1 MPSYKPLNVSDPSYG
16 PSTRMRPNRR
26 TVMCLC
32 ILALIL
38 LLILSAKM
46 TPSEKDDYLTT
57 APPKEAEVHEPVVS
71 KPDDMADIPD
81 SEDIDENETDQMEDD
96 DITPVLPP
104 SPPKTYPSPH
114 SDSHTKVPAVE
125 DDLEETVINTSN
137 HYQMLVVIATPAD
150 QLSRRSLIRQKY
162 FGIHNNLLPCMTA
175 NSDIYYRFW
184 VYGGTAKLSGD
195 EHRRYEAERMEYGD
209 IVDMPDVESFDE
221 IAIVNWAEIDLGR
234 KGISYDYMVMQDG
247 NTFVHL
253 QNVKRELLDGV
264 IGEGTD
270 SPTTVSS
277 EMPYNL
283 VWGTF
288 GGGSVDKHAVIVG
301 TSAAKSALLNNN
313 QYEQSDL
320 PLFNRMFKYFSAPSG
335 LDGEANPSGPEFIQE
350 DGEGNNNRMN
360 VWENNIESVHD
371 QDLIITD
378 VYQDSDFEEIAR
390 WTSLKPTAACYPAK
404 SSSNATPESS
414 EAIDDDENAEQDV
427 DPDMEEEATLPEEV
441 TPDVSVAVVTSS
453 YIYPDDCMLPSA
465 RLAAK
470 NKRQYALNHGYSFVA
485 RSTEFAQQAVRGDRK
500 AVWGKI
506 DVIEKVLPKYDW
518 IFWLDMDAVIM
529 NQNTTIESLLAK
541 FESNYQGGKAAFDKN
556 IDFIV
561 AKPHGDPM
569 INAGVFL
576 FRNTPWSMKFLR
588 KVQES
593 TEYYQFHPS
602 YEQMAMWK
610 LMQEPEFK
618 TRSLL
623 LDGDNHTFNTFPNR
637 YHAGDFVVHYAPDKC
652 PNDAVLAGLDAAR
665 RIENGEV
672 LQTLE

>member
-1 MPSYKPLNVSDPSYG
+1 
-16 PSTRMRPNRR
+16 
-26 TVMCLC
+26 
-32 ILALIL
+32 
-38 LLILSAKM
+38 
-46 TPSEKDDYLTT
+46 
-57 APPKEAEVHEPVVS
+57 
-71 KPDDMADIPD
+71 
-81 SEDIDENETDQMEDD
+81 
-96 DITPVLPP
+96 
-104 SPPKTYPSPH
+104 
-114 SDSHTKVPAVE
+114 
-125 DDLEETVINTSN
+125 
-137 HYQMLVVIATPAD
+137 
-150 QLSRRSLIRQKY
+150 
-162 FGIHNNLLPCMTA
+162 
-175 NSDIYYRFW
+175 
-184 VYGGTAKLSGD
+184 
-195 EHRRYEAERMEYGD
+195 
-209 IVDMPDVESFDE
+209 
-221 IAIVNWAEIDLGR
+221 
-234 KGISYDYMVMQDG
+234 MVMQDS

-264 IGEGTD
+264 IGQGTD

-301 TSAAKSALLNNN
+301 TSAAKSALLNSH
-313 QYEQSDL
+313 QYEQSNL
-320 PLFNRMFKYFSAPSG
+320 PLFMRMFSYFSAPGS
-335 LDGEANPSGPEFIQE
+335 LDGEASSTERGGPEFIQE

-360 VWENNIESVHD
+360 SWENNIESVHA
-371 QDLIITD
+371 QDLIITE

-390 WTSLKPTAACYPAK
+390 WTSLKPLAACYPAK
-404 SSSNATPESS
+404 SSSSAIPEPS
-414 EAIDDDENAEQDV
+414 EAIDDDEDGEKDV
-427 DPDMEEEATLPEEV
+427 DPEMEEETAFPEEL
-441 TPDVSVAVVTSS
+441 TPAVSIAVITSS
-453 YIYPDDCMLPSA
+453 YIYPDNCMLPSA
-465 RLAAK
+465 RLSAE
-470 NKRQYALNHGYSFVA
+470 NKRQYALKHGYSFVA
-485 RSTEFAQQAVRGDRK
+485 RSAEFAQQAVRGDRK

-529 NQNTTIESLLAK
+529 EQDTKIESLLAK

-556 IDFIV
+556 IDFVV

-576 FRNTPWSMKFLR
+576 FRNTPWSMNYLR

-618 TRSLL
+618 ARTLL
-623 LDGDNHTFNTFPNR
+623 LDDDNHTFNTFPNR

-652 PNDAVLAGLDAAR
+652 PNEAVLTGLDAAR

-672 LQTLE
+672 LQALE